1 MDKIIVL
8 DYGSQTTQLIA
19 RRIRDFGVYSDVL
32 PGDIPFREADW
43 TDEVKGIIFS
53 GSPYSVYE
61 EDAPMFD
68 PAWLE
73 AGVPILGICY
83 GFQNLTRHFG
93 GRVEAL
99 EKKEYGRSRITYRE
113 ENPLF
118 AAIPENFTSWMSHG
132 DSIKIP
138 GEGFR
143 VIADSEHHIAAAFH
157 PEKRIWGIQFH
168 PEVTHCEYGIAVLE
182 NFVLKI
188 CGAVRGW
195 SMSSYLEQV
204 KADIAARVGK
214 RPVLLLI
221 SGGVDSTVVGGLLLK
236 SLPAEQVHLMYIDTG
251 MMRKNES
258 DEVAR
263 ILKTLGAVNLYLIRA
278 EERFLGALQ
287 GVTEPEKKR
296 KIIGDMFVRVQEEEI
311 GKLDIGDYFLAQ
323 GTLYTDLIESGKG
336 VGKKAQ
342 VIKSHHNV
350 RTPLIEAKRAA
361 GLIIEPLD
369 KLYKDEV
376 RALGKLVEI
385 ADTILFRHPFPGPGL
400 GVRIMGEVTKE
411 RCDILREADA
421 VFISELRKRG
431 LYDRIWQAFCVLL
444 NDRSVGVAGDARKYG
459 SVVALRAIISK
470 DGMTADVYP
479 FEMKDL
485 LEISALITNSVKEVG
500 RVVYDITSKP
510 PATIEWE

>member
-8 DYGSQTTQLIA
+8 DFGSQTTQLIA

-32 PGDIPFREADW
+32 PGDIAFDKAGFSAD
-43 TDEVKGIIFS
+43 VKGVIFS
-53 GSPYSVYE
+53 GSPFSVYE
-61 EDAPMFD
+61 PDAPDFD
-68 PAWLE
+68 AQWLE

-83 GFQNLTRHFG
+83 GFQKLTRAFG
-93 GRVEAL
+93 GQVDAL
-99 EKKEYGRSRITYRE
+99 EKKEYGRSRISFRE
-113 ENPLF
+113 ENILF
-118 AAIPENFTSWMSHG
+118 SEIPQNFTSWMSHG
-132 DSIKIP
+132 DSIKLP
-138 GEGFR
+138 AAGFR

-157 PEKRIWGIQFH
+157 PEKQIWGIQFH
-168 PEVTHCEYGIAVLE
+168 PEVTHCEYGIDLLK

-188 CGAVRGW
+188 CRASQGW
-195 SMSSYLEQV
+195 SMSSYLEEV
-204 KADIAARVGK
+204 RSSIALHVGN

-236 SLPAEQVHLMYIDTG
+236 SLPPEQVHLMYIDTG

-258 DEVAR
+258 EEVAS
-263 ILKTLGAVNLYLIRA
+263 ILKTLGAVHLYLIDA
-278 EERFLGALQ
+278 EERFLSALK
-287 GVTEPEKKR
+287 GITEPEKKR
-296 KIIGDMFVRVQEEEI
+296 KIIGDMFVKVQEEEI
-311 GKLDIGDYFLAQ
+311 GKLEIRDYFLAQ

-376 RALGKLVEI
+376 RALGKLVGI
-385 ADTILFRHPFPGPGL
+385 ADSILFRHPFPGPGL

-421 VFISELRKRG
+421 VFISELKKRG
-431 LYDRIWQAFCVLL
+431 LYGKIWQAFCVLL

-459 SVVALRAIISK
+459 TVIALRAIISK
-470 DGMTADVYP
+470 DGMTADVFP
-479 FEMKDL
+479 FEMNDL